1 MGFSG
6 ITLLHRTEGL
16 EEVTLEGRK
25 TVFYHKGSVIK
36 KGHKFSS
43 VHLE

>member
-6 ITLLHRTEGL
+6 LTLLHCTDGL
-16 EEVTLEGRK
+16 EEMALEGRK
-25 TVFYHKGSVIK
+25 TVFYHKGSVTK

-43 VHLE
+43 VL